1 MSPAEEV
8 LSERFNR
15 EYARLTANGTT
26 ALYLA
31 LKYAREVL
39 GAEKVFFPEITC
51 QAAVNSAILNGCAIG
66 VVDVERNHFI
76 VRDSMFETGKCEPSV
91 FVKTDIFGFP
101 TGDADLG
108 QFPSDTF
115 VVEDK
120 AQGFFTNVSTAS
132 SQATILSFG
141 RGKHID
147 IGTGGALL
155 FDSSELAAFVDS
167 QLKLMP
173 ESLSLNN
180 AEFYTALFELQK
192 KYSGDRFRQE
202 RNLLIRGHKWQFIG
216 RFAAERE
223 KELVS
228 ALQSADRTYDL
239 KIENQYRLEK
249 EMAAV
254 RGIQTHLFK
263 EHLCWRYPVLTD
275 SVSRDGLYRAL
286 IGSGIAVSKLFQPVS
301 SDNLTGGPCGENALE
316 FFSRA
321 LVFNDVDEY
330 KKISRVLKSA
340 S

>member
-1 MSPAEEV
+1 
-8 LSERFNR
+8 
-15 EYARLTANGTT
+15 
-26 ALYLA
+26 
-31 LKYAREVL
+31 
-39 GAEKVFFPEITC
+39 
-51 QAAVNSAILNGCAIG
+51 
-66 VVDVERNHFI
+66 
-76 VRDSMFETGKCEPSV
+76 MFKTGNCEPSV

-101 TGDADLG
+101 TDDADLAR
-108 QFPSDTF
+108 FPSNTF

-120 AQGFFTNVSTAS
+120 AQGFFTNVATAS
-132 SQATILSFG
+132 SQATIVSFG
-141 RGKHID
+141 LGKHID

-173 ESLSLNN
+173 EGLSVNN

-192 KYSGDRFRQE
+192 EYSGDRFRHE
-202 RNLLIRGHKWQFIG
+202 RNRLIRGHKWQFVG

-254 RGIQTHLFK
+254 KGIQTHLFK
-263 EHLCWRYPVLTD
+263 DHLCWRYPVLTD
-275 SVSRDGLYRAL
+275 SVSRDAIYREL

-301 SDNLTGGPCGENALE
+301 SDNLTDGPCGKNASE

-321 LVFNDVDEY
+321 LIFNDVDEY
-330 KKISRVLKSA
+330 KKISRVLQSA

>member
-120 AQGFFTNVSTAS
+120 AQGLVRVVDVSDVRA
-132 SQATILSFG
+132 
-141 RGKHID
+141 
-147 IGTGGALL
+147 
-155 FDSSELAAFVDS
+155 V
-167 QLKLMP
+167 
-173 ESLSLNN
+173 
-180 AEFYTALFELQK
+180 LQ
-192 KYSGDRFRQE
+192 Q
-202 RNLLIRGHKWQFIG
+202 HH
-216 RFAAERE
+216 
-223 KELVS
+223 V
-228 ALQSADRTYDL
+228 
-239 KIENQYRLEK
+239 RLEPK
-249 EMAAV
+249 QARLV
-254 RGIQTHLFK
+254 RNGPSFRTPARHLNRS
-263 EHLCWRYPVLTD
+263 H
-275 SVSRDGLYRAL
+275 
-286 IGSGIAVSKLFQPVS
+286 
-301 SDNLTGGPCGENALE
+301 
-316 FFSRA
+316 FSR
-321 LVFNDVDEY
+321 
-330 KKISRVLKSA
+330 ISIEQVRPSA
-340 S
+340 